1 MKRNSLPQDPTF
13 FLMRQLQLC
22 LSYFL
27 VITWCTRGVY
37 EVFLRRTGV
46 VMASD
51 TKLLLL
57 TKVKPIIMITINK
70 IIVQ

>member
-1 MKRNSLPQDPTF
+1 MTDEEKLSASRSDIFPHASASALPVV
-13 FLMRQLQLC
+13 FL
-22 LSYFL
+22 SNN
-27 VITWCTRGVY
+27 V